1 MRPAQRLKLR
11 SDFEDLG
18 LAGVGNLE
26 GDERSLALRS
36 RAAVAAPRTGL
47 ARDRTDGDQQIEERR
62 PGRPYRRSIWRH
74 DERYDIDPSA
84 LSASEVAT
92 ICRLSSV
99 DAAKKQVPP
108 VPPKGLLAIAKAA
121 RALPAVGRVSAN
133 QIVNF
138 LESTVSIHGA
148 GIPTVVCML
157 AVESEGAYPPM
168 DRRVVAGLRK
178 LGRISQLDADK
189 LESGEPADLA
199 DVYVRKVIPAWIK
212 ERKSQSAEDV
222 H

>member
-1 MRPAQRLKLR
+1 MAISK
-11 SDFEDLG
+11 SKS
-18 LAGVGNLE
+18 A
-26 GDERSLALRS
+26 
-36 RAAVAAPRTGL
+36 
-47 ARDRTDGDQQIEERR
+47 

-74 DERYDIDPSA
+74 DPRYDVDHAA

-108 VPPKGLLAIAKAA
+108 VPPRGLLAIAKAA

-133 QIVNF
+133 QICQF

-157 AVESEGAYPPM
+157 AVESEGTYPPM

-178 LGRISQLDADK
+178 LGYINKAGAEK
-189 LESGEPADLA
+189 LESGEILEFAS
-199 DVYVRKVIPAWIK
+199 VYVAKVIPAWIK
-212 ERKSQSAEDV
+212 ARKSQSAEAVD
-222 H
+222 HGWGSAGLRGD

>member
-1 MRPAQRLKLR
+1 MGPMAISKSKR
-11 SDFEDLG
+11 
-18 LAGVGNLE
+18 
-26 GDERSLALRS
+26 
-36 RAAVAAPRTGL
+36 VAS
-47 ARDRTDGDQQIEERR
+47 
-62 PGRPYRRSIWRH
+62 RPYRRSIWRH
-74 DERYDIDPSA
+74 DERYDIDHFA
-84 LSASEVAT
+84 LSASEVAA

-133 QIVNF
+133 QIVKF
-138 LESTVSIHGA
+138 LEDTVSIHGA

-157 AVESEGAYPPM
+157 AVESEGTYPPM

-178 LGRISQLDADK
+178 LGRISQTDADK
-189 LESGEPADLA
+189 LESGELADFA

-212 ERKSQSAEDV
+212 ERKSQSAEAVD
-222 H
+222 HGWGLAGMRGD